1 MNLLLEQLIETSLIA
16 KFAQYQFNRLIR
28 EAKVFLNRK
37 WWDQTKKGSA
47 SGLWSRIC
55 DAPWLSIPYLWP
67 VRIQPASC
75 LLLSASGR
83 FQRSVKAKRL
93 LHKPRRN
100 DGIGR
105 FMYDSTTKQDS
116 HKCNRSR
123 ICGGGYLDASSE
135 ASLTRCSCFMS
146 TRYDLHI
153 LEDSWCQTSAS
164 IEGVAKYTYPLIMQA
179 CATFQACQIK
189 GWQVPY
195 SLCR

>member
-1 MNLLLEQLIETSLIA
+1 MGSDQKRISQRTLIPNLWCA
-16 KFAQYQFNRLIR
+16 MA
-28 EAKVFLNRK
+28 LNP
-37 WWDQTKKGSA
+37 
-47 SGLWSRIC
+47 L
-55 DAPWLSIPYLWP
+55 P
-67 VRIQPASC
+67 VTCADPASI
-75 LLLSASGR
+75 LPSVVRVWDLSR
-83 FQRSVKAKRL
+83 PNVYY
-93 LHKPRRN
+93 